1 MLKINSEKMSEFSF
15 EETEDL
21 YASLNELMTFKGLA
35 NTFNLSFSNS
45 TNNND
50 STWTTND
57 YLRER
62 IVIDVCLVPLLIL
75 FGFVGNAL
83 TIVVLCRQRE
93 KNSSTNWL
101 LQTLAVVDT
110 LYLIASIFIQPL
122 KTANEAQR
130 NVHLESFSP
139 YMDAYVWALASIA
152 HTVTVWTVVVVT
164 VDRYVAVCR
173 PYSPHLR
180 TVRRAR
186 LAMVVVVVA
195 AVVYNIPNFLER
207 RISYEAEAG
216 GEWVAVST
224 KTSLSFTLLYSVFYK
239 TVCYFV
245 MRSIGPLLL
254 LVVLN
259 SLLIRTLHRM
269 ERRRKDLVGKTSH
282 LQQQQQR
289 ENTTLMLVAVVAVF
303 IVCQIPDVM
312 LRLTATQLLS
322 IPGSPA
328 SLRFRLVNSMTNFM
342 LTLNSSVNFLIY
354 CLIGRKFRCTVV
366 HLFCR
371 CCGGSGG
378 QLLMA
383 SENLERQPLE
393 SFLGKTQVNHHSSSA
408 GAVIHRK
415 LKEGD
420 SNHPPLGTN
429 CDIVFNAVCLSLGDG
444 QAPSVPA
451 I

>member
-1 MLKINSEKMSEFSF
+1 MSELSSL
-15 EETEDL
+15 EDNDDL
-21 YASLNELMTFKGLA
+21 YASLNELMAYKGLT
-35 NTFNLSFSNS
+35 NTFNTSFNNS

-62 IVIDVCLVPLLIL
+62 LVIDVCLVPLLIL
-75 FGFVGNAL
+75 FGFIGNGL

-110 LYLIASIFIQPL
+110 IYLIASIFIQPL
-122 KTANEAQR
+122 KTVNEAKR
-130 NVHLESFSP
+130 SPSLESFSP
-139 YMDAYVWALASIA
+139 YMDAYVWGLASIA
-152 HTVTVWTVVVVT
+152 HTVTVWTVMVVT

-180 TVRRAR
+180 TVRRAQM
-186 LAMVVVVVA
+186 AMVVVVVA

-207 RISYEAEAG
+207 RISYEEEAG
-216 GEWVAVST
+216 GGRRVAVST

-259 SLLIRTLHRM
+259 SLLVRTLHRM
-269 ERRRKDLVGKTSH
+269 ERRRKDLIGKKTSQ
-282 LQQQQQR
+282 QQQQQR
-289 ENTTLMLVAVVAVF
+289 ENTTLMLVAVVGVF
-303 IVCQIPDVM
+303 IVCHIPDVT
-312 LRLTATQLLS
+312 LRLAATQMHS
-322 IPGSPA
+322 IPGSLA
-328 SLRFRLVNSMTNFM
+328 SRRFRLVNSMTNFM
-342 LTLNSSVNFLIY
+342 LTLNSSINFLIY
-354 CLIGRKFRCTVV
+354 CLIGRKFRCIVV
-366 HLFCR
+366 HLFSR
-371 CCGGSGG
+371 CCRSGAGGG

-383 SENLERQPLE
+383 SENLDRQPLE
-393 SFLGKTQVNHHSSSA
+393 SFLGKTQVTHHSTSPSSS
-408 GAVIHRK
+408 GAVVVQRK
-415 LKEGD
+415 LKESD
-420 SNHPPLGTN
+420 SNQPLGTN
-429 CDIVFNAVCLSLGDG
+429 GDIVFNAVCLSVSEGRSTSEG
-444 QAPSVPA
+444 